1 MLSTKDAEHRDLEY
15 CMSGGVA
22 EKALP
27 RAEFHGPIYNFF
39 FMNSDNP
46 TFSNKK

>member
-39 FMNSDNP
+39 FHE
-46 TFSNKK
+46 F